1 MNVSGI
7 EEMDGIA
14 TFKTTC
20 ETRRRI
26 TFADVKR
33 LRRDI
38 APDGILTRE
47 EAELLLELD
56 ASVAKADASWT
67 DWLVASVVDF
77 AVWGERPTGTV
88 EGEAASWLTQALTQ
102 SGLRTKAARLIAR
115 EIAREAQSVDASLTA
130 LAEDSGMDLA
140 PAPEAAPEAIE
151 SIAA

>member
-1 MNVSGI
+1 MTGSRI
-7 EEMDGIA
+7 EEMDGIE
-14 TFKTTC
+14 TLKTTC

-38 APDGILTRE
+38 AADGILTRE

-102 SGLRTKAARLIAR
+102 NGLRTKAARLIAR
-115 EIAREAQSVDASLTA
+115 EIAREAQSVDAGLSA

-140 PAPEAAPEAIE
+140 PAPGAVPEAIE
-151 SIAA
+151 PIAA